1 MAAVRTSYTI
11 WLLAE
16 GFDNSSC
23 EREGKR
29 LDELP
34 LMLAEDPPVMGRE
47 GGHNVVGQLYCPK
60 MGTILGTPV
69 DLPAWIDPRFC
80 PKRPQEMF
88 WIS

>member
-1 MAAVRTSYTI
+1 
-11 WLLAE
+11 
-16 GFDNSSC
+16 
-23 EREGKR
+23 
-29 LDELP
+29 
-34 LMLAEDPPVMGRE
+34 MLAEDPPVMGRE